1 LRYGREEKTG
11 ECIRAEN
18 AIEDLGDGR
27 VGRVR
32 WMFLRRHVKDCPE
45 CGTYLER
52 MSAVVETLFETL
64 SQMERVSAPDDFAAL
79 VMARLVQSL
88 LGSERIEAREGERGS
103 RNLVWVAAAG
113 AGVAIAVALAI
124 VRWVLGREHAEE
136 IAAVASSA

>member
-52 MSAVVETLFETL
+52 MIAVVETL

>member
-1 LRYGREEKTG
+1 MRYGREEKTG

-32 WMFLRRHVKDCPE
+32 WMFLRPHVKDCLE

-52 MSAVVETLFETL
+52 MSAVVETL

>member
-1 LRYGREEKTG
+1 MRYGREEKTG

-32 WMFLRRHVKDCPE
+32 WMFLRRHVKDCLE

-52 MSAVVETLFETL
+52 MSAVVETL